1 MFPIRVV
8 IYWEYKEK
16 GKVVFM
22 KYIFSCLLLLSAM
35 LLSGSVENDRV
46 NGSALLATVNGEA
59 VTLGQVVGES
69 ASGERLAKAYAN
81 EDKNSEI
88 FKLRQAAV
96 DRIIDRKLMIAE
108 FKRLKLT
115 LPTHYVESLMDDLA
129 ENMGCKTRSELA
141 AKARA
146 MNTTVAELREKASER
161 LMAEMVIG
169 REYYAAGTPTPE
181 EMATYFQENEAQ
193 FSIPEKLKLALL
205 LLPENSSPQN
215 ITELEAQLKKSP
227 ARFAELV
234 RAFSCGPNRE
244 QGGEVGFIER
254 KNIRKEF
261 AGALAGAPLAD
272 GRIYGPVK
280 TAEGIYFIRVCAIEA
295 GKAAVFAEHRDAIR
309 KKLEDQRREKS
320 LNDLKK
326 RLRSKAIIR
335 YYFGHTPTEQPNSSG
350 EVNINVKQPE
360 KAIKEQPVKPMEKKT
375 MVTLKTNHGDI
386 KLELFA
392 DAAPKTVANFL
403 EYVKSGF
410 YNGTLFHR
418 VIDNFMIQ
426 GGGFDTNFKQ
436 KKTRE
441 PIENEA
447 DNRLSNEVG
456 TIAMART
463 MDPHSATAQFFINV
477 NNNDF
482 LDFRS
487 PSPQFYGYC
496 VFGKVVEGMD
506 VVNKI
511 KVVKTGGRAGHQDV
525 PKEDVI
531 ILEAIAD

>member
-1 MFPIRVV
+1 MR
-8 IYWEYKEK
+8 
-16 GKVVFM
+16 
-22 KYIFSCLLLLSAM
+22 YIFCCLLLFTAF
-35 LLSGSVENDRV
+35 LLPGSVEQGRD

-59 VTLGQVVGES
+59 VTLGQVIGES
-69 ASGERLAKAYAN
+69 AAGERIAQAYADEN
-81 EDKNSEI
+81 KNSEI
-88 FKLRQAAV
+88 LKLRQIAV

-115 LPTHYVESLMDDLA
+115 LPPHYVESLMDDLA

-141 AKARA
+141 AKARSI
-146 MNTTVAELREKASER
+146 NTTVAELREKASER

-181 EMATYFQENEAQ
+181 EMAIYFQENEDN

-205 LLPENSSPQN
+205 LLPENTSPQ
-215 ITELEAQLKKSP
+215 TTAELDKQLKKSP
-227 ARFAELV
+227 ERFAELV

-244 QGGEVGFIER
+244 QGGDVGFIER

-261 AGALAGAPLAD
+261 AGLLPGEHLTAGA
-272 GRIYGPVK
+272 IFGPVK
-280 TAEGIYFIRVCAIEA
+280 TAEGIYFIRLCDIKA
-295 GKAAVFAEHRDAIR
+295 GKKAVFAEHREVIR
-309 KKLEDQRREKS
+309 KKLEQQRREKA
-320 LNDLKK
+320 LQTLKK
-326 RLRSKAIIR
+326 RLRERAIIR
-335 YYFGHTPTEQPNSSG
+335 YYFGHTPTENKNSDG

-360 KAIKEQPVKPMEKKT
+360 KAPAEQPVKPMEKKT

-482 LDFRS
+482 LDYRS

>member
-1 MFPIRVV
+1 
-8 IYWEYKEK
+8 
-16 GKVVFM
+16 M
-22 KYIFSCLLLLSAM
+22 KYLLFIFLLWSFC
-35 LLSGSVENDRV
+35 LSGMAAEND
-46 NGSALLATVNGEA
+46 GSSILANVNGEA
-59 VTLGQVVGES
+59 VTLGEVLSES
-69 ASGERLAKAYAN
+69 AASERLARAYADN
-81 EDKNSEI
+81 NFSEEI
-88 FKLRQAAV
+88 LSLRQAAV

-108 FKRLKLT
+108 FKRLNLV
-115 LPTHYVESLMDDLA
+115 LPLNYVESLMDDLA

-146 MNTTVAELREKASER
+146 MNTTVAELREKASDR
-161 LMAEMVIG
+161 LKAEMVIG
-169 REYYAAGTPTPE
+169 REYYAIGSPTPR
-181 EMATYFQENEAQ
+181 EMDQYFNDNIDKY
-193 FSIPEKLKLALL
+193 SLPEKVKLALL
-205 LLPENSSPQN
+205 LLPENTSRSSVDE
-215 ITELEAQLKKSP
+215 ISGQLKNDP
-227 ARFAELV
+227 RRFAELV
-234 RAFSCGPNRE
+234 KVFSCGPNRE

-254 KNIRKEF
+254 KNLRKEF
-261 AGALAGAPLAD
+261 GAALPAGALQNGTV
-272 GRIYGPVK
+272 YGPIK
-280 TAEGIYFIRVCAIEA
+280 TAEGQYFIRILDVEQ
-295 GKAAVFAEHRDAIR
+295 GKTAVFADHRDTIR
-309 KKLEDQRREKS
+309 KEMEKQRREKA
-320 LNDLKK
+320 LDDLKK
-326 RLRSKAIIR
+326 RLRAKAVIR
-335 YYFGHTPTEQPNSSG
+335 YYYGQTPTENKNSAG

-360 KAIKEQPVKPMEKKT
+360 NAPKEQPAKPMEKKI

-447 DNRLSNEVG
+447 DNRLSNEIG